1 MKKIFTTT
9 GKALAFFLG
18 WAILTGLMPFP
29 DSSNGAVWRF
39 WAELIP
45 LLSAAGFTLL
55 FWLPERRKL
64 TLPLCTAPL
73 KSAIIGFAAGVLW
86 LGIAA
91 GVLLLTGTMHI
102 TGYQQVPLLG
112 LWILSALLNTIMQEL
127 LIRGYLYQLIKAQYS
142 TAAAAIATTALFTFL
157 HGGALEAGI
166 IPTLNVVTMSL
177 LMGLVLEYTQCLLA
191 SLELHRGHPSGRRF
205 SGGGLSPAVPDGI
218 YRPRSPVRRRS
229 QNGGQH
235 RCIASEPAAHR
246 RVCCPAEKTKAI
258 KNHAER
264 IFLPFCV
271 FFFVQ

>member
-1 MKKIFTTT
+1 MKKFFTTT
-9 GKALAFFLG
+9 GKALTFFLG

-177 LMGLVLEYTQCLLA
+177 LMVLVLEYTQCLLA
-191 SLELHRGHPSGRRF
+191 PMVMHFLWNCIGGILLGGVSLAEDYPQLCRTEFTGRVLL
-205 SGGGLSPAVPDGI
+205 SGGTPKMEGSIVVLFLNLAL
-218 YRPRSPVRRRS
+218 
-229 QNGGQH
+229 
-235 RCIASEPAAHR
+235 IAAFAALIQKR
-246 RVCCPAEKTKAI
+246 K
-258 KNHAER
+258 
-264 IFLPFCV
+264 
-271 FFFVQ
+271 Q

>member
-1 MKKIFTTT
+1 MKKFFTTA

-18 WAILTGLMPFP
+18 WAVLTGLMPFP

-73 KSAIIGFAAGVLW
+73 KSAIIGF
-86 LGIAA
+86 AA

-157 HGGALEAGI
+157 HGRALEAGI

-177 LMGLVLEYTQCLLA
+177 LMGLVLEYTQSLLA
-191 SLELHRGHPSGRRF
+191 PTVMHFLWNCIGGILLGGVSLAEDYPQLCRTEFTGPVLL
-205 SGGGLSPAVPDGI
+205 SGGAPKMEGSIVVFLLNLLLIAVF
-218 YRPRSPVRRRS
+218 
-229 QNGGQH
+229 
-235 RCIASEPAAHR
+235 AALLKKR
-246 RVCCPAEKTKAI
+246 K
-258 KNHAER
+258 
-264 IFLPFCV
+264 
-271 FFFVQ
+271 Q

>member
-1 MKKIFTTT
+1 
-9 GKALAFFLG
+9 
-18 WAILTGLMPFP
+18 MPFP

-91 GVLLLTGTMHI
+91 GILLLTGTMHI
-102 TGYQQVPLLG
+102 TGYQQIPQLG
-112 LWILSALLNTIMQEL
+112 LWIFSALLNTIMQEL

-177 LMGLVLEYTQCLLA
+177 LMGLVLEYTQSLLA
-191 SLELHRGHPSGRRF
+191 PAVMHFFWNCIGGILLGGVSLAEDYPQLCRTEFTGPVLL
-205 SGGGLSPAVPDGI
+205 SGGAPKMEGSIVVFLLNLLLIAVF
-218 YRPRSPVRRRS
+218 
-229 QNGGQH
+229 
-235 RCIASEPAAHR
+235 AALLKKR
-246 RVCCPAEKTKAI
+246 K
-258 KNHAER
+258 
-264 IFLPFCV
+264 
-271 FFFVQ
+271 Q

>member
-1 MKKIFTTT
+1 MKKFLITV
-9 GKALAFFLG
+9 GKALTFFLG
-18 WAILTGLMPFP
+18 WAVLTGLMPFP
-29 DSSNGAVWRF
+29 DSSNGAIWRF

-73 KSAIIGFAAGVLW
+73 KSAIIGF
-86 LGIAA
+86 AA

-177 LMGLVLEYTQCLLA
+177 LMGLVLEYTQSLLA
-191 SLELHRGHPSGRRF
+191 PAVMHFLWNCIGGILLGGVSLAEDYPQLCRTEFTGPVLL
-205 SGGGLSPAVPDGI
+205 SGGAPKMEGSIVVLFLNLAL
-218 YRPRSPVRRRS
+218 
-229 QNGGQH
+229 
-235 RCIASEPAAHR
+235 IAAFAALIQKR
-246 RVCCPAEKTKAI
+246 KK
-258 KNHAER
+258 
-264 IFLPFCV
+264 
-271 FFFVQ
+271 

>member
-1 MKKIFTTT
+1 MKKFFTTA

-18 WAILTGLMPFP
+18 WAVLTGLMPFP

-73 KSAIIGFAAGVLW
+73 KSAIIGFAAGVL
-86 LGIAA
+86 
-91 GVLLLTGTMHI
+91 LLTSTMHI
-102 TGYQQVPLLG
+102 TSYQQVPLLG

-166 IPTLNVVTMSL
+166 IPTFNVVTMSL
-177 LMGLVLEYTQCLLA
+177 LMVLVLEYTQSLLA
-191 SLELHRGHPSGRRF
+191 PMVMHFLWNCIGGILLGGVSLAEDYPQLCQTEFTGRVLL
-205 SGGGLSPAVPDGI
+205 SGGAPKMEGSIVVLFLNLALI
-218 YRPRSPVRRRS
+218 AAFAALI
-229 QNGGQH
+229 QNRKQ
-235 RCIASEPAAHR
+235 
-246 RVCCPAEKTKAI
+246 
-258 KNHAER
+258 
-264 IFLPFCV
+264 
-271 FFFVQ
+271 

>member
-1 MKKIFTTT
+1 MKKFFTTT
-9 GKALAFFLG
+9 GKALTFFLG

-29 DSSNGAVWRF
+29 DFSNGAVWRF

-64 TLPLCTAPL
+64 TLPLCSAPL
-73 KSAIIGFAAGVLW
+73 KSAKIGFAAGVLW

-142 TAAAAIATTALFTFL
+142 TAAAA
-157 HGGALEAGI
+157 
-166 IPTLNVVTMSL
+166 TMSL
-177 LMGLVLEYTQCLLA
+177 LMGLVLEYTQSLLA
-191 SLELHRGHPSGRRF
+191 PTVMHFLWNCIGGILLGGVSLAEDYPQLYRTEFTGPVLL
-205 SGGGLSPAVPDGI
+205 SGGAPKMEGSIVVFLLNLLLIAVF
-218 YRPRSPVRRRS
+218 
-229 QNGGQH
+229 
-235 RCIASEPAAHR
+235 AALLKKR
-246 RVCCPAEKTKAI
+246 K
-258 KNHAER
+258 
-264 IFLPFCV
+264 
-271 FFFVQ
+271 Q

>member
-1 MKKIFTTT
+1 MKKFFTTT
-9 GKALAFFLG
+9 GKALTFFLG

-127 LIRGYLYQLIKAQYS
+127 LIRGIS
-142 TAAAAIATTALFTFL
+142 I
-157 HGGALEAGI
+157 
-166 IPTLNVVTMSL
+166 S
-177 LMGLVLEYTQCLLA
+177 
-191 SLELHRGHPSGRRF
+191 
-205 SGGGLSPAVPDGI
+205 
-218 YRPRSPVRRRS
+218 
-229 QNGGQH
+229 
-235 RCIASEPAAHR
+235 
-246 RVCCPAEKTKAI
+246 
-258 KNHAER
+258 
-264 IFLPFCV
+264 
-271 FFFVQ
+271 

>member
-29 DSSNGAVWRF
+29 DSSSGAIWRF

-73 KSAIIGFAAGVLW
+73 KSSMIGFAAGVLW

-112 LWILSALLNTIMQEL
+112 LWIFSAFLNTVMQEL
-127 LIRGYLYQLIKAQYS
+127 LIRGYLYQLIKTQYS
-142 TAAAAIATTALFTFL
+142 TATAAIATTTLFTFL

-177 LMGLVLEYTQCLLA
+177 LMVLVLEYTQSLLGPTVMHFLWNCIGGILLGGV
-191 SLELHRGHPSGRRF
+191 SLAEDYPQLCRTEFTGPVLL
-205 SGGGLSPAVPDGI
+205 SGGAPKMEGSIVVFLLNLLLIAVF
-218 YRPRSPVRRRS
+218 
-229 QNGGQH
+229 
-235 RCIASEPAAHR
+235 AALLKKR
-246 RVCCPAEKTKAI
+246 K
-258 KNHAER
+258 
-264 IFLPFCV
+264 
-271 FFFVQ
+271 Q